1 MIYCDAHCHL
11 GSRQFDEDREQMLE
25 RMMENKVKKAI
36 VICCSRHDLEYGIRL
51 REMNPDFKLAMAIH
65 PQDLEDDHN
74 ETRLERF
81 VRLAE
86 ETKPDMIG
94 ETGLDY
100 YSHPHT
106 KDHQQ
111 HFFIEQLKLA
121 QKLKLPVDIHS
132 RKASNDTLQIL
143 KQYPVKGIIHSYS
156 GSIEMARLYM
166 KEGFYIS
173 FGASVLFKD
182 AKKPKEEVHNPFA
195 VQFDEDESKNKKK
208 KKGPEIGAKRL
219 DDPLDPDVFFSR
231 PTKKTPE
238 WNMPSETMPEIKFR
252 R

>member
-51 REMNPDFKLAMAIH
+51 REMNPDFRLAMAIH
-65 PQDLEDDHN
+65 PQDLEDDHD

-81 VRLAE
+81 VRIAE

-143 KQYPVKGIIHSYS
+143 KQYPVQGIIHSYS

-182 AKKPKEEVHNPFA
+182 AKKPKEVVKEM
-195 VQFDEDESKNKKK
+195 
-208 KKGPEIGAKRL
+208 
-219 DDPLDPDVFFSR
+219 PLDRLLIETDAPYQSPIKDKRHEPADVVR
-231 PTKKTPE
+231 IYE
-238 WNMPSETMPEIKFR
+238 AIAEIKKLPLEELCKAVEYNFDKVFSS
-252 R
+252 